1 MEALSNRLYET
12 TGPNPFHEAQAKTFG
27 DDKLI
32 REFFPTSTYLSL
44 FNEQHEV
51 LLGSRGS
58 GKTAIL
64 RMISYSCFSQIEQPA
79 VKKIAEQRRF
89 YGFYIPLQLEFM
101 AALPQDTPDGSG
113 STEFFQFTFNCA
125 AAKAFL
131 TEIRTLLNS
140 SLKKPA
146 ERLEKE
152 ALLLDRLCQMW
163 MFGSSAQFASLE
175 DVADRIDTM
184 YFQQPPW
191 KDRTLDSLPV
201 FARHLFS
208 PILAI
213 LPQFCR
219 ELDIDASASHWLACV
234 DEAEFLKPAYLK
246 CFNSFMRSQKRPIV
260 LKLATMPY
268 KYTSLETFVP
278 GVSVEG
284 NGNDFNF
291 RSIDLAW
298 DSEDF
303 RLLADHLLDKRLFR
317 TELFSRKVNLEAFL
331 GKIGND
337 DPKDYYKAEV
347 GEENATDESIL
358 QGILSELSPERRAR
372 FERVRAY
379 PERVAS
385 DYFKKFSPVFY
396 LRHIRRES
404 ERGNRKVGVFAG
416 PTIIRR
422 IADGNPRRFIQMMN
436 DMFEKARRAKL
447 GWKAQHEVVESF
459 VDRECERSAGLPD
472 YGLLLDGILKTV
484 GQLMESRVH
493 GKGQMVESGV
503 NFEVQEALLSNSIIR
518 GALELGVAYSF
529 LFVDS
534 KSLTSGLTAETDFRL
549 AHVVAV
555 KYWLPMRSGSP
566 VTLQSRHGKD
576 FIRNKMLSRAPVTTK
591 ECDTALGVLQLDLF
605 ENIQPQSEHEA

>member
-1 MEALSNRLYET
+1 MESLSNQLHGT

-44 FNEQHEV
+44 FNEGHEV

-64 RMISYSCFSQIEQPA
+64 RMASYSCFNQITQPA
-79 VKKIAEQRRF
+79 VKKIADQRRF
-89 YGFYIPLQLEFM
+89 YGFYIPLHLEFM
-101 AALPQDTPDGSG
+101 ASLPQDTPDGSG
-113 STEFFQFTFNCA
+113 STEFFQFAFNCA

-131 TEIRTLLNS
+131 AEVRTLLS
-140 SLKKPA
+140 SVGRTTA
-146 ERLEKE
+146 QRLEKE
-152 ALLLDRLCQMW
+152 AILLERLCKMW
-163 MFGSSAQFASLE
+163 MLGASAQFACLE
-175 DVADRIDTM
+175 DVADRVDTM
-184 YFQQPPW
+184 YFQQAPW
-191 KDRTLDSLPV
+191 KDRTMAPLPI

-208 PILAI
+208 PIIAI

-219 ELDIDASASHWLACV
+219 ELDIDANASHWLACV

-246 CFNSFMRSQKRPIV
+246 CFNSFMRSEKRPIV
-260 LKLATMPY
+260 LKLATLPY
-268 KYTSLETFVP
+268 KYTSMETFVP

-284 NGNDFNF
+284 SGNDFNF

-303 RLLADHLLDKRLFR
+303 RLLSDHLLDKRLQR
-317 TELFSRKVNLEAFL
+317 TELFSGKVNLESFV
-331 GKIGND
+331 GMIGND

-347 GEENATDESIL
+347 GEEIATDEKIL
-358 QGILSELSPERRAR
+358 EGILKEVSPERRAR
-372 FERVRAY
+372 FERIRDTPA
-379 PERVAS
+379 RIAS

-396 LRHIRRES
+396 LRYVRREA
-404 ERGNRKVGVFAG
+404 ERGNRKVGIFAG

-422 IADGNPRRFIQMMN
+422 VADGNPRRFIQMMH
-436 DMFEKARRAKL
+436 DMFETARRTKL
-447 GWKAQHEVVESF
+447 GRKAQHEVIESF
-459 VDRECERSAGLPD
+459 VDRECERAAGLPD
-472 YGLLLDGILKTV
+472 FGLLLDGILKTV

-493 GKGQMVESGV
+493 GSGQMVESGV
-503 NFEVQEALLSNSIIR
+503 NFEVQEALLANSVIR

-529 LFVDS
+529 LFVDT
-534 KSLTSGLTAETDFRL
+534 KSLTAGLTSATDFRL

-555 KYWLPMRSGSP
+555 KYWLPTRSGSP

-576 FIRNKMLSRAPVTTK
+576 LIRNRLLSKAPVTMK
-591 ECDTALGVLQLDLF
+591 ECDTALGVLQLDFF
-605 ENIQPQSEHEA
+605 ENIQSQPDHEV